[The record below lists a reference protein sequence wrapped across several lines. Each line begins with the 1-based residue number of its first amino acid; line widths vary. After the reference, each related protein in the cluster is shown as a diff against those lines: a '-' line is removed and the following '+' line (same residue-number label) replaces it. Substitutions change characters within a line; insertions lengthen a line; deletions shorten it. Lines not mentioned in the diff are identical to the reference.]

1 MDSELDLS
9 EFCCLNKDCP
19 NYGKKG
25 KGNIRVK
32 ERYGSKKSGA
42 IEMQYMHT
50 LLQ

>member
-9 EFCCLNKDCP
+9 EFFCLNKDCP

-32 ERYGSKKSGA
+32 ENR
-42 IEMQYMHT
+42 IVRQMIII
-50 LLQ
+50 